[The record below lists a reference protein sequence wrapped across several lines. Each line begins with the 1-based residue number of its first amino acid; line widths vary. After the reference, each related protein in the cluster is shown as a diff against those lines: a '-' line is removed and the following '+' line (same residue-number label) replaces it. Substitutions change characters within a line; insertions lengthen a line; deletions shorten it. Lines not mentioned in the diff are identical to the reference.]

1 MVECL
6 ATAKS
11 TNMMIQELPER
22 LNMNPARME
31 HQAVSLNHVD
41 MISTIEKSKKNEH
54 SLQPS
59 QADQTKLPRPAMGLS
74 LDTAKVEYP
83 ASTPSLVDIT
93 TTIRTVHEMPRKK
106 EHSLQ
111 PSQAELTRIKL
122 ANQRREKRLQRMSS
136 SRNLAQ
142 CPGPQRPRTCCL
154 A

>member
-41 MISTIEKSKKNEH
+41 MINTIKKPKKKEH

-59 QADQTKLPRPAMGLS
+59 QAEQPKLARQALGLT

-83 ASTPSLVDIT
+83 ASTPSLVDMT

-111 PSQAELTRIKL
+111 PSQAEQTRLKL
-122 ANQRREKRLQRMSS
+122 DKQRRGKRLQ
-136 SRNLAQ
+136 NVVV
-142 CPGPQRPRTCCL
+142 
-154 A
+154 